1 MTSAVDE
8 WSIGGLVV
16 TVETEVLIGDSPDLG
31 PLGLI

>member
-1 MTSAVDE
+1 MNEIRT

-16 TVETEVLIGDSPDLG
+16 TVETEVLTGDSPDLG